1 MVASDHRAFSTKQ
14 KAMGKEDFTKIPHGA
29 AGVEDRMSV
38 IWERGVVRHQPI
50 ILMLINLKL
59 IRLRSY
65 LPKEHLKSFFVL
77 DEKSIH

>member
-38 IWERGVVRHQPI
+38 IFSLSCVPVVCSIVCSMEYIVCRGISSDGRA
-50 ILMLINLKL
+50 LA
-59 IRLRSY
+59 
-65 LPKEHLKSFFVL
+65 
-77 DEKSIH
+77 